1 MTTEATNEMMSETQG
16 FKGFPMRDQETNV
29 NKPDLKTM
37 TTEET
42 NEMTSEMTTT
52 NPWQVDS
59 VQAFVCL
66 KCPECTFDAKTGEV
80 FRDHALEN
88 HPLSFVLFGKTLKEE
103 GDFDPTKSA
112 DQLRSVLDFNL
123 DTIGIKQE
131 LTTGNSGGASIYK
144 NKHHCSICKATFPK
158 RYILKNHIN
167 QVHLDIRPHECT
179 ECGLKFKVKHHLKK
193 HLKRA
198 HPEFDPDQGNF
209 LRGIDICSV
218 TIFLYYNFKKKSF
231 LQK

>member
-1 MTTEATNEMMSETQG
+1 MTTEATNEMMSETQ
-16 FKGFPMRDQETNV
+16 GFPMRDQETNV

-37 TTEET
+37 ATEET
-42 NEMTSEMTTT
+42 NEMMSEMTTT

-131 LTTGNSGGASIYK
+131 LTEGNNGGASIYK

-198 HPEFDPDQGNF
+198 HPEFDPDPGNL
-209 LRGIDICSV
+209 LRGINICFVS
-218 TIFLYYNFKKKSF
+218 IFLYFNLKKKCF

>member
-1 MTTEATNEMMSETQG
+1 MATEETNDMMSETQG
-16 FKGFPMRDQETNV
+16 FKGFPMKDQ
-29 NKPDLKTM
+29 
-37 TTEET
+37 
-42 NEMTSEMTTT
+42 EMTTT

-103 GDFDPTKSA
+103 GDFDPHKSA
-112 DQLRSVLDFNL
+112 DQLRSVLDFNI
-123 DTIGIKQE
+123 DTIGVKQE
-131 LTTGNSGGASIYK
+131 LTEGNNGGASIYK

-179 ECGLKFKVKHHLKK
+179 ECDLKFKVKHHLKK
-193 HLKRA
+193 HFKRA
-198 HPEFDPDQGNF
+198 HPELDPYKGNL
-209 LRGIDICSV
+209 LRGIDIYRFINNLSLFQLEKNMV
-218 TIFLYYNFKKKSF
+218 LYKSF
-231 LQK
+231 CQIWFTFRK